1 MTQSYKQYRANI
13 RFHIGD
19 LDRYV
24 EKGEILHFCENTST
38 LNLTGLDKP
47 ISFGKFHA
55 VLKNKWCSPIEQ
67 PNTYKPTISQANVTP
82 ANSGNPEKKVKAQV
96 LYETSEDERTIS
108 RVSDTKK
115 ARLEGNSNKN
125 WEDSAKAKFAN
136 TNKEGNFALDDKD
149 RPRRI
154 MPIVQE
160 DDLNEVVV
168 ATTRTTDNASM
179 RNVSSDD
186 GVPVV
191 SRPLKTAAK
200 QEKIILDGK
209 SQSMKEPEVSAV
221 FIPQPVKVET
231 LVEEEMPLVSEEDS
245 NVDFQESE
253 VNQEDVAIVKKA
265 MTKKN
270 PIVEEEFHWD
280 TTKHHKTRVK
290 SAIEK
295 FGSDVSALK
304 KILAVEK
311 QGVANSIKAKL
322 EPSVLE
328 ALLAE

>member
-1 MTQSYKQYRANI
+1 MTQNYKQYRANI

-24 EKGEILHFCENTST
+24 EKGELLHFCEKTST
-38 LNLTGLDKP
+38 LNLTGFEKP

-55 VLKNKWCSPIEQ
+55 VLKNKWCSPLDES
-67 PNTYKPTISQANVTP
+67 NTYKPVVSQVNVIP
-82 ANSGNPEKKVKAQV
+82 ANSGNPEKKMKTQV

-149 RPRRI
+149 RHRRV
-154 MPIVQE
+154 MPVVQE

-168 ATTRTTDNASM
+168 ATTRTNNGKMT
-179 RNVSSDD
+179 NVSSDD
-186 GVPVV
+186 GVPVI
-191 SRPLKTAAK
+191 SRPIKTAAK
-200 QEKIILDGK
+200 QGKVILDGK
-209 SQSMKEPEVSAV
+209 SQSVKEPEVSAV
-221 FIPQPVKVET
+221 FIPQLVKVET
-231 LVEEEMPLVSEEDS
+231 LAEEGMPLVSEEGS
-245 NVDFQESE
+245 NVEFQESE

-270 PIVEEEFHWD
+270 PVVEEEFHWD

-290 SAIEK
+290 SAVEQ
-295 FGSDVSALK
+295 FGNDVSALK